1 MNKLLKLAISFQENL
16 GDYLKNNPTEYGR
29 MGLIEQE
36 SFSKYNDPS
45 FVQDPDDIE
54 DDFNQPGATGVG
66 VVNNNQLSGYVYG
79 YDMTDD
85 EIEDLEIDENITN
98 KELEE
103 QFGAKFYAPVP
114 EYFFKQLSGLVNNK
128 KIFYIANIALPEYK
142 ITLPKLLHKLLTQ
155 LRDRKYEYVSFDALS
170 DSARLFMNGMVPKNR
185 ILSLFGV
192 KLIVTIPTDDSNQH
206 IQTLIKI

>member
-16 GDYLKNNPTEYGR
+16 TDYLRNNPEEYAR

-36 SFSKYNDPS
+36 SFSKYDDPD
-45 FVQDPDDIE
+45 FIQDPGDIE
-54 DDFNQPGATGVG
+54 DDLNQPGATGVG
-66 VVNNNQLSGYVYG
+66 VVNNNQISGYVYG

-85 EIEDLEIDENITN
+85 EIEDLEIDDNISN

-103 QFGAKFYAPVP
+103 QFGAKFYTTVP
-114 EYFFKQLSGLVNNK
+114 EHFFKQLKQLVNSK
-128 KIFYIANIALPEYK
+128 KVFYIANIALPQYK
-142 ITLPKLLHKLLTQ
+142 ITLPKLLQKLLTQ

-192 KLIVTIPTDDSNQH
+192 KLIVTIPLDDSNQH
-206 IQTLIKI
+206 IQTLLKI

>member
-1 MNKLLKLAISFQENL
+1 MIKLLKLAISFQENL
-16 GDYLKNNPTEYGR
+16 ADYLRNNPEQYAR

-36 SFSKYNDPS
+36 SFSKYNDPD
-45 FVQDPDDIE
+45 FVQDPEDIE
-54 DDFNQPGATGVG
+54 DDLNQPGATGVG

-85 EIEDLEIDENITN
+85 EIEDLGINENITN

-114 EYFFKQLSGLVNNK
+114 EYFFKQLSGLIRDK

-142 ITLPKLLHKLLTQ
+142 ITLPRLLYKLLTQ
-155 LRDRKYEYVSFDALS
+155 LRNRKYEYVSFDALS
-170 DSARLFMNGMVPKNR
+170 DSAKLFMNGMVPKNK
-185 ILSLFGV
+185 ILGLFGV
-192 KLIVTIPTDDSNQH
+192 KLIATIPIDDSNQH
-206 IQTLIKI
+206 IQTLLKI